1 MSWRRDRLEVTELV
15 QGLENNPLLI
25 PKAGISWESRG
36 GFHFT
41 PARSLLVPEASGLPL
56 GKLGMEEPV
65 TQPRVTLG
73 LWSPVSPFLEKE
85 TPSYSLFPDYQRK
98 GLSFTILH
106 PIHAELLC
114 VPGTVPGIGDTK
126 T

>member
-25 PKAGISWESRG
+25 PKAGISWESQG

-56 GKLGMEEPV
+56 GKLGMGGLIQSYLQGAQFEGQGAVPS
-65 TQPRVTLG
+65 LG
-73 LWSPVSPFLEKE
+73 HS
-85 TPSYSLFPDYQRK
+85 
-98 GLSFTILH
+98 I
-106 PIHAELLC
+106 
-114 VPGTVPGIGDTK
+114 
-126 T
+126 